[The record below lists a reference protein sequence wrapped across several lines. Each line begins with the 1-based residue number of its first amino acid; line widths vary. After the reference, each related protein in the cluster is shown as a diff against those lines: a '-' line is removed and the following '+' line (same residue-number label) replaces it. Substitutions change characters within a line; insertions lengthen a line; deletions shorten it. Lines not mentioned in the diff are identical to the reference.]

1 MRPLRTGHRVAAVV
15 TAAPRAASYGVVR
28 IGLGRIVTVMGGL
41 AATAGMRRRSYPLHR
56 QGNKR
61 PDKRNQQ
68 QKSGSKPLHAVR

>member
-15 TAAPRAASYGVVR
+15 IAAPRSTGYRVVR
-28 IGLGRIVTVMGGL
+28 IGLGRLVTVMCGL
-41 AATAGMRRRSYPLHR
+41 AATAGMRWRSFPLHR

-68 QKSGSKPLHAVR
+68 QKSGSKPLHVVR